1 MTWIKQPLRVHCI
14 VALAR
19 ACALH
24 LLCRDAGFLH
34 DAGMKMAG
42 LRVLLGDA
50 ACCCA
55 CARAIQLHTARSA
68 PARLPAHAC
77 ALHLL
82 CRDAGFCNGAGCCV
96 SALCEGCLLL

>member
-34 DAGMKMAG
+34 DAGMKEMAG
-42 LRVLLGDA
+42 VGCLMVLL
-50 ACCCA
+50 ACHR
-55 CARAIQLHTARSA
+55 ARATSFRLILLPQARS
-68 PARLPAHAC
+68 
-77 ALHLL
+77 
-82 CRDAGFCNGAGCCV
+82 
-96 SALCEGCLLL
+96 